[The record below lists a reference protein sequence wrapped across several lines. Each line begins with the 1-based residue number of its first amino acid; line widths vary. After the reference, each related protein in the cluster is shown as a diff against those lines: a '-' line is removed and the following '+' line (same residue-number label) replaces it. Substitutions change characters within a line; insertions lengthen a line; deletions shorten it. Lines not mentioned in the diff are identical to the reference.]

1 MSKEELTGIA
11 EGYLATL
18 VQADAAAMIRLIGAH
33 SVVEDPRFSGNKGEA
48 QIREFVTNFQS
59 WIAGMSP
66 EAEHL
71 RTTATEHRVMSE
83 DILHVKFSGETWEL
97 PVGTVVSRD
106 AGSAGHRV
114 HVYYTNWPFNKK
126 HSVRKNLFSAPLT
139 ERAEFEGAILSYVQS
154 LLSGDL
160 DKIRASF
167 EPDIY
172 FREATGPPY
181 VHWGRNAVV
190 DYFKGL
196 FANGAP
202 VLRDDTV
209 TDDGR
214 TVFME
219 FSVIGWNGQMRPE
232 ERWEAGLA
240 AYERSR
246 DGLMAAIRI
255 YDDVEFTF

>member
-1 MSKEELTGIA
+1 MSKAELTGIA
-11 EGYLATL
+11 EGYLTTL
-18 VQADAAAMIRLIGAH
+18 VQADAVAMIRLVGARG
-33 SVVEDPRFSGNKGEA
+33 VIEDPRFPGNKGEA
-48 QIREFVTNFQS
+48 QIRKFVTDFQS

-66 EAEHL
+66 EPEHL
-71 RTTATEHRVMSE
+71 RTTATAHRVLSE
-83 DILHVKFSGETWEL
+83 DVLHVRFSGETWEL
-97 PVGTVVSRD
+97 PVATVVSKD
-106 AGSAGHRV
+106 VGSGGNRV
-114 HVYYTNWPFNKK
+114 HVYYTNWPFNKQ
-126 HSVRKNLFSAPLT
+126 HSARKNLFRAPLT
-139 ERAEFEGAILSYVQS
+139 GQAEFGGAILNYVQS

-160 DKIRASF
+160 DKIRTSF
-167 EPDIY
+167 EADIY
-172 FREATGPPY
+172 FREASGPPY

-190 DYFKGL
+190 GYFKGL

-219 FSVIGWNGQMRPE
+219 FSVVGWNGRMRPE

-240 AYERSR
+240 VYERSR
-246 DGLMAAIRI
+246 DSLMAGIRI

>member
-1 MSKEELTGIA
+1 MSQAELIGIA

-18 VQADAAAMIRLIGAH
+18 VRADAAAMVRLIGAQG
-33 SVVEDPRFSGNKGEA
+33 VIEDPRFPGNEGEA
-48 QIREFVTNFQS
+48 QIREFVTNFQG
-59 WIAGMSP
+59 WIADKSP
-66 EAEHL
+66 ETEHL
-71 RTTATEHRVMSE
+71 RTSATEHRVMSE
-83 DILHVKFSGETWEL
+83 DILHVRFSGEAWEL
-97 PVGTVVSRD
+97 PVATVVSKD
-106 AGSAGHRV
+106 ADSGGNRV

-126 HSVRKNLFSAPLT
+126 HSARKNLFRAPLAQQ
-139 ERAEFEGAILSYVQS
+139 AEFEGAILNYVQS

-172 FREATGPPY
+172 FREASGPPY

-209 TDDGR
+209 SDDGR

-240 AYERSR
+240 VYERSR
-246 DGLMAAIRI
+246 DGLMAGIRI

>member
-1 MSKEELTGIA
+1 MSKEQLTGVA
-11 EGYLATL
+11 ESYLSTL
-18 VQADAAAMIRLIGAH
+18 VQADAETMIRLIGAN
-33 SVVEDPRFSGNKGEA
+33 SIIEDPRFPGNKGES
-48 QIREFVTNFQS
+48 QIREFVTNFQG
-59 WIAGMSP
+59 WIANMSP
-66 EAEHL
+66 KTEHL

-97 PVGTVVSRD
+97 PVATIVSKDLDRG
-106 AGSAGHRV
+106 ANRV
-114 HVYYTNWPFNKK
+114 NIYYTNWPFNKK
-126 HSVRKNLFSAPLT
+126 HSARKNLYNAPLADQ
-139 ERAEFEGAILSYVQS
+139 AEFEGAILNYVQS

-160 DKIRASF
+160 EKIRKSF

-172 FREATGPPY
+172 FREASGPPY

-190 DYFKGL
+190 DYFQGL

-202 VLRDDTV
+202 MLRDDTV

-214 TVFME
+214 TIFME
-219 FSVIGWNGQMRPE
+219 FSVVGWNGQTRPE

-240 AYERSR
+240 VYERSR
-246 DGLMAAIRI
+246 DGLMAGIRI